1 MKLDVKLDH
10 FYKSVIDDATNKS
23 ATVIEEYKQELS
35 KMYDDRKA
43 EMEKYQALTLRNET
57 DNVARE
63 KNKQLSSEA
72 INIKRQISEK
82 KSELKDSLFDDV
94 KTKLDAFMKTKEY
107 EDLLVREIKS
117 AMDFAKNEPITI
129 YINDSDASKKEKLE
143 KASGAEL
150 TISTIDFQGGTRAVI
165 HEKNI
170 LIDNSF
176 VTKLAEAKENFQLE

>member
-10 FYKSVIDDATNKS
+10 FYKSVIDDATNQS
-23 ATVIEEYKQELS
+23 AAILEDYKQELA
-35 KMYDDRKA
+35 KMYNTRKL
-43 EMEKYQALTLRNET
+43 EMEQNQALTLKNET

-72 INIKRQISEK
+72 INIRRQLSEK
-82 KSELKDSLFDDV
+82 KNELKDSLFSDIQL
-94 KTKLDAFMKTKEY
+94 KLDHYMKTADY

-117 AMDFAKNEPITI
+117 AKNFAKKEAITI
-129 YINDSDASKKEKLE
+129 YINGSDASKKEKLE
-143 KASGAEL
+143 KLSGVSL
-150 TISTIDFQGGTRAVI
+150 TVSTIDFQGGTRAVI

-176 VTKLAEAKENFQLE
+176 VTKLAEAKENFQFE